1 MEEMGVPLEKLVTY
15 RWAAPISDPD
25 GIQGWVVHIDRFGN
39 LVTHLSEQSITET
52 ARGLAL
58 RSYGGQTRLDQI
70 DETVASVTEGEP
82 VAYIGS
88 SGNLEIA
95 INKGNA
101 QVMLGVEK
109 GAQVSIVVQ
118 KPVQ

>member
-1 MEEMGVPLEKLVTY
+1 MEEMVFPLEKLVTY

-39 LVTHLSEQSITET
+39 LVTNISEEIITET

-58 RSYGGQTRLDQI
+58 RIYVGNTILDEI
-70 DETVASVTEGEP
+70 DETFASVTEGEP

-95 INKGNA
+95 INKGKA
-101 QVMLGVEK
+101 QVMMD
-109 GAQVSIVVQ
+109 VV
-118 KPVQ
+118 K